1 MPRPKGSKNKKSI
14 TPAPN
19 LVEQID
25 AQEKVV
31 SALTDDLGVI
41 NAEIKQQQLFAKAKK
56 KEIRKAEKVLAT
68 LKAKQEEAAAIAEA
82 AAAKAQIE
90 DVVSKLISSGK
101 SAEEILNRIK
111 D

>member
-14 TPAPN
+14 AQAPN
-19 LVEQID
+19 LLDQIT
-25 AQEKVV
+25 AQEMVV
-31 SALTDDLGVI
+31 STLNDDLVAI
-41 NAEIKQQQLFAKAKK
+41 NSEIAQQQLLAKAKK

>member
-14 TPAPN
+14 ALAPN
-19 LVEQID
+19 LPDQITD
-25 AQEKVV
+25 QEKIV
-31 SALTDDLGVI
+31 SALNDDLVAI
-41 NAEIKQQQLFAKAKK
+41 NSEINQQQLLAKAKK